1 MGFVDNEM
9 VSYLKLV
16 TSLFVVSHIITK
28 DFKRQH
34 ELEARFNKTLA
45 NRGIK
50 DVDEVIQRA
59 LYKYNLF
66 LFILRLSRK

>member
-16 TSLFVVSHIITK
+16 TSLFVVSHTITK
-28 DFKRQH
+28 DFKRQY

-45 NRGIK
+45 DRGIN
-50 DVDEVIQRA
+50 VDEVIQRA